1 MTGIEAVTVTA
12 DGVSNADITD
22 IYDLNGRRRD
32 ALQPGVN
39 IVRMSNGTTKKVV
52 AK

>member
-1 MTGIEAVTVTA
+1 MTGIEAVA
-12 DGVSNADITD
+12 AESMGNADITD

-39 IVRMSNGTTKKVV
+39 IVKMSDGTTRKVI
-52 AK
+52 KR